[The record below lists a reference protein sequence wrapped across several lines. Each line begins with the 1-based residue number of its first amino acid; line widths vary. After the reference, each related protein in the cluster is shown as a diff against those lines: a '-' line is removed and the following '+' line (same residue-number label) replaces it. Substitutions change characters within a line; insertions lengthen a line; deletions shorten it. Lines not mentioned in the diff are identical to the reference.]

1 MYDYIN
7 YHKIHQSLLSKNNK
21 YVFIEKDCILSNNHM
36 SYHVIIPVYSK
47 HVRDNAS
54 VGWDIEP
61 QSPSPSPWVAA
72 RRLFGQPHK
81 MSSEEAKVLLD
92 ADFTKHSGET
102 APFLSWQH
110 ENLIA
115 TILEQTGRM
124 LLHNWLFW
132 AFMLTEVLEVCKSF
146 RPKEKKWNSKV
157 NSSVLLEV
165 KKNP

>member
-1 MYDYIN
+1 
-7 YHKIHQSLLSKNNK
+7 
-21 YVFIEKDCILSNNHM
+21 M

-54 VGWDIEP
+54 VGWNIEP

-102 APFLSWQH
+102 APLLSWQH
-110 ENLIA
+110 ENLIV

-132 AFMLTEVLEVCKSF
+132 ALMLTEVLEVCKSF

-165 KKNP
+165 KRKKTINVTVSIQFNSRPGLCLHT